1 MDQVWGT
8 DRPCR
13 PKAKVTVLDVKYAG
27 EESLEKYA
35 RVAEKL
41 DGKVDK
47 LLVTTLDDICWLL
60 NCRGTDI
67 DFNPVFFSY
76 VLFTPA
82 TSSVNLYIDPEKV

>member
-1 MDQVWGT
+1 MDQVWGD
-8 DRPCR
+8 DRPSSSESIIIH
-13 PKAKVTVLDVKYAG
+13 LDLKYTG
-27 EESLEKYA
+27 EESLDKYK

-67 DFNPVFFSY
+67 DYNPVFFSY
-76 VLFTPA
+76 VLFTPS
-82 TSSVNLYIDPEKV
+82 TLSVNLYINS